1 MLDDYY
7 RQYGL
12 VLILALAA
20 VIVPLS
26 MLAISKCSQLVR
38 IRPYKP
44 NPVKAEIFECGM
56 EPIGGRWV
64 QFNFRYYLYALLF
77 LIFDV
82 TAIFIYPWAI
92 NLKNL
97 GLAGLVP
104 MFVFVCLLVLAW
116 LYAWRRGA
124 LEWR

>member
-104 MFVFVCLLVLAW
+104 MFAFVFLLVLAW

>member
-12 VLILALAA
+12 VLILAFAA

-26 MLAISKCSQLVR
+26 MMAISKFAQLIRV
-38 IRPYKP
+38 RPYKP
-44 NPVKAEIFECGM
+44 NPVKVEIFECGM

-92 NLKNL
+92 DLKNL
-97 GLAGLVP
+97 GLAGLTP
-104 MFVFVCLLVLAW
+104 MFVFVLLLVLAW